1 MKINIQQ
8 ASVLTGLSVKT
19 LYKWICEKRIG
30 YYKFGN
36 RVLFDEQEL
45 TNWMDSKRVN
55 PVA

>member
-1 MKINIQQ
+1 MKINIVK
-8 ASVLTGLSVKT
+8 AAAITGLSVKT
-19 LYKWICEKRIG
+19 LYKYIAARKIG

-45 TNWMDSKRVN
+45 TEWMEGKRVN